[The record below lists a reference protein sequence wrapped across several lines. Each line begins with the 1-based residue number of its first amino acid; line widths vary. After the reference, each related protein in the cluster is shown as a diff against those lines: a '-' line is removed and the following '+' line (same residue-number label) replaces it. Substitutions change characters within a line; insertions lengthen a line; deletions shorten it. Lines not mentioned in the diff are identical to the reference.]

1 MEFSLLFPQNTEK
14 KIKILTDESINDLSI
29 DFIVEALTNIKYE
42 REHIHYL
49 MTTVTDD
56 PDVIRYRCDVF
67 DDFVRLPQLR
77 ETMKEL
83 VKKLADLRDIE
94 RFQKDQEASS
104 LWSLI
109 NRLREIDDYVS
120 CITMMKSTLE
130 SLDIRSEG
138 MLTLKQIVTDIS
150 VESNFDELKLDIDET
165 LEKARSLKSIT
176 IGVNLDAMLRPRTA
190 GVLSLNDTMFSD
202 VGLMRRFVNFASRK
216 DGLHEGTDVS
226 GFRYFHPSN
235 YRTTVHNSKD
245 DLPPGVDIETLTGDD
260 QLSEAIKRPV
270 TEMLRGTV
278 NDIKST
284 LRRYINVSGYSLIS
298 LMPEILFYVRWAELI
313 DKIREQGMP
322 VCKPEILP
330 TQERDC
336 SFRDLYNL
344 KLAIK
349 NVQGDSINI
358 ITNDIEFNDDHRIF
372 ILTGPN
378 RGGKTIFTQA
388 YGLAML
394 LAQLGIYVPAS
405 SAAISPCDNLFT
417 HFPADENDTVD
428 LGRLGEESKR
438 LSEIFKAAT
447 ERSVMLLNES
457 LATTSVTEGLFIAKD
472 VVKAMRFLGVRCI
485 FNTHMHDL
493 ARGVEDINS
502 EVEGGSRAASLVTG
516 IHDGERSFKVSLL
529 PPQGISYAKDI
540 AVKYGISFQQIKDSI
555 EQGNTGQ

>member
-14 KIKILTDESINDLSI
+14 KTKTLTDESINDLSI

-190 GVLSLNDTMFSD
+190 GVLSLNDTKFSD

-216 DGLHEGTDVS
+216 DGLHEGSDVS
-226 GFRYFHPSN
+226 GFRYFHPAN

-278 NDIKST
+278 NDIRQDQGAGNAG
-284 LRRYINVSGYSLIS
+284 LQAGDPANPRARLFLPRLI
-298 LMPEILFYVRWAELI
+298 
-313 DKIREQGMP
+313 
-322 VCKPEILP
+322 
-330 TQERDC
+330 
-336 SFRDLYNL
+336 
-344 KLAIK
+344 
-349 NVQGDSINI
+349 
-358 ITNDIEFNDDHRIF
+358 
-372 ILTGPN
+372 
-378 RGGKTIFTQA
+378 
-388 YGLAML
+388 
-394 LAQLGIYVPAS
+394 
-405 SAAISPCDNLFT
+405 
-417 HFPADENDTVD
+417 
-428 LGRLGEESKR
+428 
-438 LSEIFKAAT
+438 
-447 ERSVMLLNES
+447 
-457 LATTSVTEGLFIAKD
+457 
-472 VVKAMRFLGVRCI
+472 
-485 FNTHMHDL
+485 
-493 ARGVEDINS
+493 
-502 EVEGGSRAASLVTG
+502 
-516 IHDGERSFKVSLL
+516 
-529 PPQGISYAKDI
+529 
-540 AVKYGISFQQIKDSI
+540 
-555 EQGNTGQ
+555 